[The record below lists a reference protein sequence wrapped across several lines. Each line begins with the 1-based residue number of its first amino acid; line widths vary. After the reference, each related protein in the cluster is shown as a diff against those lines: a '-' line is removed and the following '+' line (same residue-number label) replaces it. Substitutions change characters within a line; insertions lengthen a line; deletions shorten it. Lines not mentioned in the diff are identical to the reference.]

1 MARFRIVGRVLEEKK
16 LLGYVILNENIKKAI
31 VVTNEQM
38 SGLFQQT
45 DFVNAEYIDG
55 QVRCTENA
63 TDRLPKFT

>member
-38 SGLFQQT
+38 GGLFS
-45 DFVNAEYIDG
+45 
-55 QVRCTENA
+55 
-63 TDRLPKFT
+63 RLIL